1 MYNNF
6 SFFFNIGPA
15 PRVMPAAEPVV
26 KFGAGSLAQHQHFF
40 HHQITN
46 RSHMFPILH
55 GIQDESNRQEKFY
68 QGAINK

>member
-1 MYNNF
+1 
-6 SFFFNIGPA
+6 
-15 PRVMPAAEPVV
+15 MPAAEPVV